1 VDLFCAAREAMDELT
16 EHSSAEYL
24 QDMFHT
30 VPTNA
35 FPTLVESLST
45 LFLRSGEEEE
55 GPVEV
60 I

>member
-1 VDLFCAAREAMDELT
+1 VSLFCAAKEAIDELT

-24 QDMFHT
+24 QDLFHT

-55 GPVEV
+55 GPIEV